1 MCRAELSPGLGQ
13 KSSCRGCQTG
23 WGGRGGGVEGW
34 NRGCHRPPLL
44 ATRRKPA
51 AVGES
56 LDILEGDRVEKWK
69 EKGGGG
75 REGMRE
81 LSNLFRAPGPAI
93 PEGCPSSHFPVM
105 QGTNSSPSLSSFS
118 FLPSFLLLLL
128 LFSSLFLLLP
138 PPPLPPSSLLKL
150 LRLAFWPCSGAS
162 PFSHFDVRWSSS
174 SHRVRLRFG
183 VSA

>member
-1 MCRAELSPGLGQ
+1 MCRAELSLGLGQ
-13 KSSCRGCQTG
+13 KSSCWACQTG
-23 WGGRGGGVEGW
+23 WGGRGGGAGRW

-51 AVGES
+51 AAGES
-56 LDILEGDRVEKWK
+56 LDILEGGRVEKWK

-81 LSNLFRAPGPAI
+81 LSNLFRAPGPAV

-118 FLPSFLLLLL
+118 FLPSFLLL
-128 LFSSLFLLLP
+128 FLLLCSF
-138 PPPLPPSSLLKL
+138 PSS
-150 LRLAFWPCSGAS
+150 P
-162 PFSHFDVRWSSS
+162 SSS
-174 SHRVRLRFG
+174 SSSFFFASALALGFLALRWRLTIFTL
-183 VSA
+183 